1 MSRGNL
7 HFLMI
12 GYNHRVNFP
21 QFLELQFLEWQRRE
35 GGRKTVGEFARH
47 LGVAQTTVSSWWNGK
62 STPTDDVI
70 IRRLA
75 DRLGLEVYDSLG
87 LDRPDEDLL
96 WIMNNWDYLP
106 QHIRKSMKSLREQAE
121 QYQTG
126 RQNES
131 KTVPKPRGT

>member
-1 MSRGNL
+1 MYIL
-7 HFLMI
+7 DPAMA
-12 GYNHRVNFP
+12 FP
-21 QFLELQFLEWQRRE
+21 QFLERKFLEWQTRA
-35 GGRKTVGEFARH
+35 GGRKTVREFAEY
-47 LGVAQTTVSSWWNGK
+47 LGFKQSTISMWWTGK
-62 STPTDDVI
+62 NTPSDEAVL
-70 IRRLA
+70 RRLA